1 MTIAQE
7 ISVDIFEEKYFEYLN
22 VKQADNVGRVLITTI
37 TAKDET
43 LKPDK
48 DTEQAVFRALK
59 PDGTSVIDPATI
71 REDGKVEIA
80 LSAQTLACDGQ
91 VEADISIIRGKTI
104 LSTATFY
111 IQVARAPLG
120 KTIKSENE
128 FLLLI
133 EAKDAA
139 EDAAKRAEAAAEQT
153 AADKQAASELAE
165 QAAGSAG
172 AAAGSASQA
181 AGSEKTAGEHA
192 TAAEIAK
199 ALAEAAALLAQ
210 SWARGETG
218 SRDGEDED
226 NAKYYA
232 AQALI
237 AALQAAEAAEDAQ
250 RVAQGAVG
258 YYKTPELLREKHPSA
273 EDGNWAIV
281 GSTDTIWVWDSDSGD
296 WTNSGNKI
304 DLSQYYTRTEV
315 DDLLTGLE
323 EKMTEDL
330 SAATSKLYT
339 VTVPASGWTAPVAPA
354 PTWQGK
360 TAKWVNTVSV
370 PGMTETANIPQGCV
384 SFASGS
390 YTAAEQWTWLEQGT
404 DTVTFYADGAAAPPA
419 DFTLRLTE
427 VR

>member
-1 MTIAQE
+1 MPEDVYVLDKRIRDFPILEEAQDDDVLLASTE
-7 ISVDIFEEKYFEYLN
+7 TDTYALR
-22 VKQADNVGRVLITTI
+22 VKAFNERYAAGERARVNAENDRIK
-37 TAKDET
+37 A
-43 LKPDK
+43 
-48 DTEQAVFRALK
+48 EQER
-59 PDGTSVIDPATI
+59 
-71 REDGKVEIA
+71 
-80 LSAQTLACDGQ
+80 
-91 VEADISIIRGKTI
+91 
-104 LSTATFY
+104 STAES
-111 IQVARAPLG
+111 RR
-120 KTIKSENE
+120 SEQEEN
-128 FLLLI
+128 
-133 EAKDAA
+133 
-139 EDAAKRAEAAAEQT
+139 RRAAEQ
-153 AADKQAASELAE
+153 ERVEAE
-165 QAAGSAG
+165 AKRVNDFTDAIKVALEG
-172 AAAGSASQA
+172 AAA
-181 AGSEKTAGEHA
+181 AGEHA

-273 EDGNWAIV
+273 EDGNWVIV

-339 VTVPASGWTAPVAPA
+339 VTVPASGWTAPGSPA

-370 PGMTETANIPQGCV
+370 PGMTDTANIPQGCV

-390 YTAAEQWTWLEQGT
+390 YTAAGQWTWLEQGT
-404 DTVTFYADGAAAPPA
+404 DTVTFYADGAAAPAA
-419 DFTLRLTE
+419 DFILRLTE